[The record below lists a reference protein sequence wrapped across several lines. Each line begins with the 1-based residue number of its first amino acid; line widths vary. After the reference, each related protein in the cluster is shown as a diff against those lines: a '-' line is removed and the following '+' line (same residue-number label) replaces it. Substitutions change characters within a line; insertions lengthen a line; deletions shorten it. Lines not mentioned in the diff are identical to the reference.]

1 MNFTKFK
8 ALLKPLVYRFKDSQ
22 YLWVQADLAHAAGD
36 DSRAASIYR
45 LLSRS
50 RLTSPEAYIYAGL
63 SEQRLRRPDEA
74 ISVLETGLNKYP
86 ASSSLMEH
94 YVRVCL
100 EHEQIGRAGR
110 RLTSS
115 GVDERHLC
123 ETLFVKF
130 PDPNVQA
137 NLIAHCLHS
146 GFEDLAEQQLRVL
159 LENCSDNA
167 LLWRFADVLLEHQ
180 RSDEA
185 KLVYERLAARPAQN
199 PLGLVHSALSEHRLG
214 NSARAADMFEAGI
227 KEYPQATELVDHYAN
242 ICVQLGQM
250 DRVLRLVAA
259 ESGGEEDRQVCE
271 AAFDKF
277 PDSHFQVSLIAHAL
291 HRGLPD
297 LAEQKV
303 RVLLENCSDNVLLWT
318 LADVLLHYQ
327 RSDEAKLIYKRLAAR
342 PAENPLGL
350 VHSALSEHRLGNSA
364 RAADMFEAG
373 IKEYPQAAELVDHYI
388 LVCSKLGQMERV
400 LRILA
405 SDAKT
410 EEQACEVLF
419 EKFPDPQ
426 FQVGLIDYC
435 LNSGL
440 IRLGEQKINSIKE
453 FSRNALALWQ
463 VAELLLLRERTNEAN
478 AIHRKLT
485 EHNLEDAQD
494 YHLSSLA
501 FICLSD
507 LDGCLGRLEQGLLR
521 HPREGK
527 LLTLYMSICAKR
539 LDYKR
544 YLNFLGAP
552 NSQFPAPVS
561 MLDFYRASMSS
572 PVDFVIG
579 LRDIE
584 SLFDGHDIATLRGDF
599 IAYLRKNPQPIK
611 IARVLLFFCRYL
623 HLPQDFGDGVYEA
636 LQTAC
641 EAGSKESQSLL
652 ILNEMTPPMI
662 PERPIHGAV
671 IVEKFIRAGLRIS
684 KNPVELGE
692 PIADMTNNWTPWQ
705 YIFCLVAPKLYG
717 EAIAAIEKMIFNTWP
732 KLDFTAPHVGD
743 AMDLQKRQGKKIRI
757 GFIVHDSMP
766 MMSGFLPRL
775 DRDRF
780 ETVFLRPGTAG
791 QSAAAKSWIARAD
804 KVVQYSD
811 VDMYAALQVIANEEL
826 DIIISG
832 PSIAAVFYPMMA
844 RLAPLQMVLLEP
856 NWTDGLTN
864 ADYYISW
871 QQAEPVNPADFY
883 KTKAALFQNP
893 PYWIERPAIGE
904 NGSISPEARTDTR
917 RRLLNVGPEAR
928 LYLCANTPPKIHPDM
943 DDIFFDVLDRDKEAI
958 LVLLRGEYPPA
969 QSLRA
974 RLRAKLGS
982 LYERVVFV
990 PTMSKDDAHMLLQS
1004 VDCCLDSY
1012 PLCGMS
1018 SSFDGAMLGIAT
1030 VTLPADIPFGRWT
1043 AAIYEYI
1050 GIEGLTASSREDY
1063 VDIALR
1069 IASDK
1074 VWRARISAEMKEKS
1088 SRYVES
1094 QASSDEFQK
1103 FLTHSWNRRL
1113 EGLPAANWLRGEWK

>member
-1 MNFTKFK
+1 MNLTKFK
-8 ALLKPLVYRFKDSQ
+8 ALLKPLVYRFKGPQ

-36 DSRAASIYR
+36 APRAASIYR
-45 LLSRS
+45 LLSSVR
-50 RLTSPEAYIYAGL
+50 RTSPEVYVYAGL
-63 SEQRLRRPDEA
+63 SEQRLCRPNEA
-74 ISVLETGLNKYP
+74 ISVLETGLEKHP

-94 YVRVCL
+94 YVRVCF
-100 EHEQIGRAGR
+100 EHQQMERAVR
-110 RLTSS
+110 RLASN
-115 GVDERHLC
+115 GGDERQVC

-130 PDPNVQA
+130 PAPNAQA
-137 NLIAHCLHS
+137 GLIAHCLHS
-146 GFEDLAEQQLRVL
+146 GFEDLAGQQLRVL
-159 LENCSDNA
+159 LENCSDNV
-167 LLWRFADVLLEHQ
+167 LLWRLADVLLEHQ

-185 KLVYERLAARPAQN
+185 KLIYQRLAARPAEN
-199 PLGLVHSALSEHRLG
+199 PLGFVHSALSEHRLG

-227 KEYPQATELVDHYAN
+227 KKYPQAAELVDHYAF
-242 ICVQLGQM
+242 ICAQLGQI
-250 DRVLRLVAA
+250 DRVLRLVAV
-259 ESGGEEDRQVCE
+259 ESGGEERQLCE

-277 PDSHFQVSLIAHAL
+277 PDSHFQVNLIAHAL

-297 LAEQKV
+297 LAQQKV

-327 RSDEAKLIYKRLAAR
+327 RIDEAKLIYKRLAAR

-350 VHSALSEHRLGNSA
+350 MHSALSEHRLGNAA

-373 IKEYPQAAELVDHYI
+373 IKEYPQAAELVDHYTLI
-388 LVCSKLGQMERV
+388 CAKMGQIKRV

-405 SDAKT
+405 ADAKT
-410 EEQACEVLF
+410 EEQACEMLF
-419 EKFPDPQ
+419 HKFPDPQ

-440 IRLGEQKINSIKE
+440 VRLGERKIESIRE
-453 FSRNALALWQ
+453 YSNDALALWQ
-463 VAELLLLRERTNEAN
+463 VAELLLLRERRDEAS
-478 AIHRKLT
+478 AIHRKLI
-485 EHNLEDAQD
+485 ERNLEDAQD
-494 YHLSSLA
+494 YHLASLA

-544 YLNFLGAP
+544 YANFLGAP
-552 NSQFPAPVS
+552 DSQFPAPVS

-584 SLFDGHDIATLRGDF
+584 SLFDGRDLDTLRGDF
-599 IAYLRKNPQPIK
+599 LVYLRMNPQPIK
-611 IARVLLFFCRYL
+611 IARVLLFFSRYL
-623 HLPQDFGDGVYEA
+623 HLPQNFGDGLYEA
-636 LQTAC
+636 LQAAY
-641 EAGSKESQSLL
+641 EAGSKESQSFL

-662 PERPIHGAV
+662 PECPIRADI
-671 IVEKFIRAGLRIS
+671 IVDEFIQAGLRIS

-717 EAIAAIEKMIFNTWP
+717 EAIAVIEKMVFKTWP

-743 AMDLQKRQGKKIRI
+743 AVNSEKRQEKRIRI

-780 ETVFLRPGTAG
+780 ETVFLRPGKAG
-791 QSAAAKSWIARAD
+791 QSAAARTWIERAD
-804 KVVQYSD
+804 KVVQYSEN
-811 VDMYAALQVIANEEL
+811 DMYAALQVIANEEL

-832 PSIAAVFYPMMA
+832 PSVAAVFYPMMA

-871 QQAEPVNPADFY
+871 QQAEPDNPAEFY
-883 KTKAALFQNP
+883 KTKAAFFQNP
-893 PYWIERPAIGE
+893 PYWIERPAIDE

-917 RRLLNVGPEAR
+917 KRLLNAGPDAR
-928 LYLCANTPPKIHPDM
+928 IYLCANTPPKIHPDM
-943 DDIFFDVLDRDKEAI
+943 DDIFFDVLERDKEAI

-982 LYERVVFV
+982 HYERVVFV

-1050 GIEGLTASSREDY
+1050 GIDGLTAKNREDY

-1074 VWRARISAEMKEKS
+1074 AWRARISAEMKEKS

-1094 QASSDEFQK
+1094 QASSDEFQE
-1103 FLTHSWNRRL
+1103 FLIHSWNRRL
-1113 EGLPAANWLRGEWK
+1113 EGLPAANWLHGEWQ